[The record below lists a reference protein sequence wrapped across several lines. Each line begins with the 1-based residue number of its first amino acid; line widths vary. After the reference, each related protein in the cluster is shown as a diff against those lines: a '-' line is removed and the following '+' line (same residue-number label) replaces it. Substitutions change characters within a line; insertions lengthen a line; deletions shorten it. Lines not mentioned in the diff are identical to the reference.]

1 MTTRYRFR
9 NKYRLQLR
17 ERDHNPVHVHIVG
30 GSVDAAI
37 DLETLQVIQGCLPV
51 WLQQEVIDWLKA
63 NRDDLVKEWQ
73 TWQQ

>member
-9 NKYRLQLR
+9 DKYRLQMR
-17 ERDHNPVHVHIVG
+17 EKDHHPAHVHIVG

-37 DLETLQVIQGCLPV
+37 DLETLQVMHGCLPA
-51 WLQQEVIDWLKA
+51 WLKQEVMAWLA
-63 NRDDLVKEWQ
+63 DNRDELLKEWR

>member
-1 MTTRYRFR
+1 M
-9 NKYRLQLR
+9 
-17 ERDHNPVHVHIVG
+17 HIVG

-51 WLQQEVIDWLKA
+51 WLQQEVVDWLKA
-63 NRDDLVKEWQ
+63 NREDLVKEWQ